1 MCRPGWPAGWDGL
14 PGLSRSRPVELA
26 GPMSEQPRQQHDM
39 WADPEA
45 DPRTAIPD
53 GRGEKAVL
61 TGYLDRYRMTLELK
75 CQDLDPE
82 QLGRRSVPPSALSL
96 LGLVR
101 HLARVEQHWFRRI
114 LQGQDLP
121 RLLDDEDAGF
131 SFGSPTPELVAASWE
146 LWHGEVDHAREVY
159 AALDLDAPVEIHGEQ
174 HEVRDVVV
182 HMVEEYARH
191 VGHADLLR
199 EAIDGRTGQ

>member
-1 MCRPGWPAGWDGL
+1 
-14 PGLSRSRPVELA
+14 
-26 GPMSEQPRQQHDM
+26 MSEQPRQQHDM

-61 TGYLDRYRMTLELK
+61 AGYLDRYRMTLELK
-75 CQDLDPE
+75 CQDLGPE
-82 QLGRRSVPPSALSL
+82 ELAHRSVPPSALSL

-121 RLLDDEDAGF
+121 RLFDDEDAGF
-131 SFGSPTPELVAASWE
+131 SFGPPTPELVAASWE
-146 LWHGEVDHAREVY
+146 LWHGEVDHARESTPRSTSTRRSRSTESSTKRATWWCTWWRSTPGTSARRP
-159 AALDLDAPVEIHGEQ
+159 AARGHRRSHRPVT
-174 HEVRDVVV
+174 
-182 HMVEEYARH
+182 
-191 VGHADLLR
+191 
-199 EAIDGRTGQ
+199 GRAQ